1 MQTVAQLPA
10 FLRQAKQE
18 GMTDAEITD
27 AVDMIAANPLTGDL
41 IVGTGGMRKVR
52 VAGRGF
58 GKSGGY
64 RVVTFYAG
72 EHVPVFMVAVLS
84 KGSRANFSKAERNAM
99 ANVAKTLVASLGPM
113 AIG

>member
-52 VAGRGF
+52 IAGRGF
-58 GKSGGY
+58 G
-64 RVVTFYAG
+64 RVG
-72 EHVPVFMVAVLS
+72 RLS
-84 KGSRANFSKAERNAM
+84 RRR
-99 ANVAKTLVASLGPM
+99 LLRR
-113 AIG
+113 